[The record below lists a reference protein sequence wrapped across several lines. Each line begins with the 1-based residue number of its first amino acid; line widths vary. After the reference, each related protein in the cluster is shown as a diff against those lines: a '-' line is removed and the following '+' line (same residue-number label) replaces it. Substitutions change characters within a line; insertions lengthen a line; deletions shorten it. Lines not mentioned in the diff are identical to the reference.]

1 MLVPFGVEDRR
12 IFECFEDEIVG
23 RTDLKNSAAL
33 YGSMNAA
40 SSTRRQ
46 LMALPRP
53 ALADVAEILMVEPF
67 RNLMDCFCHSLTPG
81 FNHTGSSSYA
91 NRIRLM
97 TSWAASSLFATIR
110 MVLSLKKLVNQRAK
124 IVKIVVL
131 PI

>member
-67 RNLMDCFCHSLTPG
+67 RNLIDCFLPFFNAGFQPHRKFFICQSDTAHDFLGRVFFVCHD
-81 FNHTGSSSYA
+81 
-91 NRIRLM
+91 
-97 TSWAASSLFATIR
+97 
-110 MVLSLKKLVNQRAK
+110 
-124 IVKIVVL
+124 
-131 PI
+131 